1 MKILK
6 LLLIII
12 VFIANFTKVNSTEN
26 KDDLVNKISKNI
38 RCLICQGQ
46 SIYDSQSDFSIS
58 MRLLIKKKIEEG
70 LNEKEI
76 YDFLKD
82 KYGDWISYEPEF
94 NKKTFILWIL
104 PILLFIIGGAIL
116 FNKLFVKKY

>member
-6 LLLIII
+6 LFLIII
-12 VFIANFTKVNSTEN
+12 IIIFNFTKINSVEN
-26 KDDLVNKISKNI
+26 NDDLVNKISKNI

-58 MRLLIKKKIEEG
+58 MKLLIRKKLEEG

-82 KYGDWISYEPEF
+82 KYGQWISYNPEF

>member
-6 LLLIII
+6 LFIII
-12 VFIANFTKVNSTEN
+12 IILISNFTKGNSNES
-26 KDDLVNKISKNI
+26 KDNLVNKISKNI

-58 MRLLIKKKIEEG
+58 MRLVIKKKLEEG
-70 LNEKEI
+70 LTEKEI

-82 KYGDWISYEPEF
+82 KYGQWITYEPEF
-94 NKKTFILWIL
+94 NKKTFILWIM

-116 FNKLFVKKY
+116 FNRLFVKKY